1 MRGVAAHL
9 IRPFLPESLSM
20 SEHLT
25 SLPESMPSP
34 RRLRLAAAIAATV
47 FGAIV
52 VIGVA
57 TRISD
62 ARSLRQWTDEQAIP
76 TVVVSAP
83 EEADGKAPLELPA
96 QMDAYTNAP
105 IYARTSGYLKSWNKD
120 IGATVKAGDLLGVI
134 DTPDLDQQ
142 LLQAQA
148 DLASAKANAAL
159 AATTAKRWQVL
170 RNTDPDSVSQQSVDQ
185 YNGDYAAKQAQ
196 ANAAQ
201 ANLDRLKALK
211 SYARIVAP
219 FDGRVTARNT
229 DVGALITADSN
240 GMPLFTIADTG
251 KLRVYV
257 RVPQVY
263 APSIHQG
270 DDATLTVPEY
280 PGKTFAAKVEA
291 DARAISPNSGTT
303 LVQLLVDNPDGKLL
317 PSSYASISFHIASGA
332 LGVRVPS
339 EALIFDDKGLRVATL
354 DAQDQVQFKTVTIRR
369 DYGKTV
375 ELGSGLAPGDRVID
389 NPPDGL
395 ANGDKVR
402 IAKSPQKAKPHE
414 KA

>member
-1 MRGVAAHL
+1 
-9 IRPFLPESLSM
+9 M
-20 SEHLT
+20 SEHIT
-25 SLPESMPSP
+25 SLPESTPP
-34 RRLRLAAAIAATV
+34 PHRLRLAALIGAVV
-47 FGAIV
+47 FGAVV

-57 TRISD
+57 VRISD
-62 ARSLRQWTDEQAIP
+62 ARSLRHWTDEQAIP
-76 TVVVSAP
+76 TVVVTTP
-83 EEADGKAPLELPA
+83 ETGNGKSPLELPA

-120 IGATVKAGDLLGVI
+120 IGAAVKAGDLLGEI

-148 DLASAKANAAL
+148 DLASAKANSAL

-170 RNTDPDSVSQQSVDQ
+170 HQTDPDSVSQQSVDQ

-201 ANLDRLKALK
+201 ANVDRLKALK

-229 DVGALITADSN
+229 DVGALVTADS
-240 GMPLFTIADTG
+240 GGGTPLFQVSDTS

-263 APSIHQG
+263 APSIHRG
-270 DDATLTVPEY
+270 DEATLTVPEY
-280 PGKTFAAKVEA
+280 PGKTFTAKVEA
-291 DARAISPNSGTT
+291 DARAISPTSGTT

-317 PSSYASISFHIASGA
+317 PSSYASISFNIASAA
-332 LGVRVPS
+332 LGMRVPA

-354 DAQDQVQFKTVTIRR
+354 DANDQVKFKTVTIRR
-369 DYGKTV
+369 DYGKSV
-375 ELGSGLAPGDRVID
+375 ELGSGLEPGDRVIS

-395 ANGDKVR
+395 VDGDPVR
-402 IAKSPQKAKPHE
+402 IAKNPQPAAKPHE

>member
-1 MRGVAAHL
+1 
-9 IRPFLPESLSM
+9 M

-25 SLPESMPSP
+25 TLPESTPSP
-34 RRLRLAAAIAATV
+34 RRLRLAALIGAAL
-47 FGAIV
+47 FGSIV

-57 TRISD
+57 TRLSE

-76 TVVVSAP
+76 TVVISEP
-83 EEADGKAPLELPA
+83 ESADGKAPLELPA
-96 QMDAYTNAP
+96 QMDAFTNAP
-105 IYARTSGYLKSWNKD
+105 IYARTSGYLKSWEKD
-120 IGATVKAGDLLGVI
+120 IGAPVKAGDVLGII

-148 DLASAKANAAL
+148 DLATAKANAAL

-170 RNTDPDSVSQQSVDQ
+170 RQTDPDSVSQQSVDQ
-185 YNGDYAAKQAQ
+185 YNGDLAAKQAQ
-196 ANAAQ
+196 VNASQ

-211 SYARIVAP
+211 SYARLVAP

-240 GMPLFTIADTG
+240 GSGTPMFTVSDTS

-263 APSIHQG
+263 APGIHRG
-270 DDATLTVPEY
+270 DEATLTVPEY
-280 PGKTFAAKVEA
+280 PGKSFTAKVEA
-291 DARAISPNSGTT
+291 DARAISPTSGTT
-303 LVQLLVDNPDGKLL
+303 LVQLVVDNPDGRLL
-317 PSSYASISFHIASGA
+317 PSSYASVSFNIASGT
-332 LGVRVPS
+332 LGLRVPA
-339 EALIFDDKGLRVATL
+339 EALIFDDKGLHVATL
-354 DAQDQVQFKTVTIRR
+354 DASDHVHFKTVTIRR
-369 DYGKTV
+369 DYGKSI
-375 ELGSGLAPGDRVID
+375 EIGSGLAPNDRVII

-395 ANGDKVR
+395 ADGDEVR
-402 IAKSPQKAKPHE
+402 IAKNPQQAAKPHE

>member
-1 MRGVAAHL
+1 
-9 IRPFLPESLSM
+9 M
-20 SEHLT
+20 SEQLT
-25 SLPESMPSP
+25 SLPESMPSS

-57 TRISD
+57 TRMSD

-76 TVVVSAP
+76 TVVISTPESAD
-83 EEADGKAPLELPA
+83 AKAPLELPA

-120 IGATVKAGDLLGVI
+120 IGATVKAGDLLAVI

-170 RNTDPDSVSQQSVDQ
+170 RSTDPDSVSQQSVDQ

-229 DVGALITADSN
+229 DVGALITADSS
-240 GMPLFTIADTG
+240 GTPLFAIADTSR
-251 KLRVYV
+251 LRAYV

-263 APSIHQG
+263 APTIHSG
-270 DDATLTVPEY
+270 DEATLTVPEY
-280 PGKTFAAKVEA
+280 PGKTFTAKVEA
-291 DARAISPNSGTT
+291 DARAITPTSGTT

-317 PSSYASISFHIASGA
+317 PSSYASVRFHLASGS
-332 LGVRVPS
+332 LGVRVPA
-339 EALIFDDKGLRVATL
+339 EALIFDDQGLRVATL
-354 DAQDQVQFKTVTIRR
+354 DAQERVQFKTVTIRR

-375 ELGSGLAPGDRVID
+375 ELGSGLETGDRVID

-395 ANGDKVR
+395 VNGDKVR
-402 IAKSPQKAKPHE
+402 IAKTPQPAKPHE

>member
-1 MRGVAAHL
+1 
-9 IRPFLPESLSM
+9 M

-25 SLPESMPSP
+25 TLPESTPSP
-34 RRLRLAAAIAATV
+34 RRLRLAAAIGAVV
-47 FGAIV
+47 FGSIV

-57 TRISD
+57 TRLSE

-76 TVVVSAP
+76 TVTVSEP
-83 EEADGKAPLELPA
+83 ESADGKAPLELPA
-96 QMDAYTNAP
+96 QMDAFTNAP

-120 IGATVKAGDLLGVI
+120 IGAPVKAGDLLAEI

-159 AATTAKRWQVL
+159 AATTAKRWQAL
-170 RNTDPDSVSQQSVDQ
+170 RATDPDSVSQQSVDQ

-196 ANAAQ
+196 VNAAQ

-211 SYARIVAP
+211 SYARIIAP

-229 DVGALITADSN
+229 DVGALVTADSA
-240 GMPLFTIADTG
+240 GGTPLFQVSDTG

-263 APSIHQG
+263 APSIHRG
-270 DDATLTVPEY
+270 DEATLTVPEY
-280 PGKTFAAKVEA
+280 PGQTFTAKVEA
-291 DARAISPNSGTT
+291 DARAITPTSGTT
-303 LVQLLVDNPDGKLL
+303 LVQLLVNNPDGKLL
-317 PSSYASISFHIASGA
+317 PSSYASVSFNIAANA
-332 LGVRVPS
+332 LGLRVPA
-339 EALIFDDKGLRVATL
+339 EALIFDDKGLHVATL
-354 DAQDQVQFKTVTIRR
+354 DNDDHVHFKAVTIRR

-375 ELGSGLAPGDRVID
+375 EIGSGLGQGDRVII

-395 ANGDKVR
+395 VDGDQVR
-402 IAKSPQKAKPHE
+402 IARSPEPAGKPHD